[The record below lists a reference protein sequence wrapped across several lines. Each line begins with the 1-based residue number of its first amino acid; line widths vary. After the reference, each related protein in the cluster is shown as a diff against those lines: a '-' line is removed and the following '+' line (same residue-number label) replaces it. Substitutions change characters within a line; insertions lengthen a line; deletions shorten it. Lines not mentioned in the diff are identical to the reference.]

1 MSVEAILDEIGTE
14 QGWNDQSKIE
24 LLCQYID
31 NQCDNAAFQDFLCRQ
46 QQNENVSEYLT
57 VKECKSQGKHL
68 THCDDDGFCNF
79 CGEQE

>member
-1 MSVEAILDEIGTE
+1 MSAESILDEIGDE

-31 NQCDNAAFQDFLCRQ
+31 NQGDNDCFADFLRTQ
-46 QQNENVSEYLT
+46 QAEEVGM
-57 VKECKSQGKHL
+57 VDVGECKSSGSHL
-68 THCDDDGFCNF
+68 TSCDDDGFCNY